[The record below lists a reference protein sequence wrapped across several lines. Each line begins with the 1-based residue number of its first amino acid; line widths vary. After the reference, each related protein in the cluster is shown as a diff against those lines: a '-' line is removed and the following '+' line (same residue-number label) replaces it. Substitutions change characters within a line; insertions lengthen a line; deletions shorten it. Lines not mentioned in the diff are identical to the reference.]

1 MDPSCNLPVKWGLL
15 DAKLHLFSHARVK
28 HKTVAIHLPLGAGI
42 PDIIQSESWRERS
55 FSLVTWLYS
64 AFYLV
69 RLLPRSAFFL

>member
-1 MDPSCNLPVKWGLL
+1 MDPSCNLPVKSALL

-28 HKTVAIHLPLGAGI
+28 YKTVAIHLPLGAGI
-42 PDIIQSESWRERS
+42 PDIIQRESWRERS

-69 RLLPRSAFFL
+69 RLLPRPAFSL